1 MKGLAKASAAAF
13 LYVKQRFHLILF
25 INPNQNLIPM
35 KLSHLIPLLFVFVVA
50 ACSEPQKRTESYYD
64 GSRVEKGRPV
74 SVMMTAYSTT
84 LLADD
89 RDEARLRIA
98 LLDSINREI
107 TTAEGLVRLYVEG
120 DASLRLKDGSLIDLL
135 TDKKGERYAECVLT
149 KGICE
154 RILVAGTT
162 PGKVQV
168 EARME
173 GLWPGG
179 HEIHIIP
186 ADIVQMKPTPDQL
199 PATTKPIGRMIGA
212 DISWL
217 PEMEAEGRKFYDQG
231 VEKNGIDLLK
241 DLGFNTIRL
250 RIFVNPENEE
260 GYSPGKGY
268 CGFTETLEMAK
279 HVKEAGMELLLDYH
293 YSDYWADP
301 QKQFKPKAWEGLDFD
316 ALQDTVRAY
325 TSRVMQALHD
335 QGTPPD
341 MVQVGNEINHGMI
354 WPEGHI
360 SNPDQLA
367 ALLRAGT
374 EGVEAVD
381 AEVPVM
387 MHVALGGQNKE
398 AIFWFDNMIARGVR
412 FDIIGLSYYPR
423 WHGTLEDL
431 GFNLNNLL
439 ERYNKPLNVVEYSD
453 FKQQVHDIVFN
464 LPNDM
469 GKGSAIWEPLRW
481 GDVIVDE
488 EGQVLEHMTVFK
500 ELSQKYLE

>member
-1 MKGLAKASAAAF
+1 M
-13 LYVKQRFHLILF
+13 
-25 INPNQNLIPM
+25 NLR
-35 KLSHLIPLLFVFVVA
+35 HLIPLMLAIFLA
-50 ACSEPQKRTESYYD
+50 ACQGPAKQETQADDATL
-64 GSRVEKGRPV
+64 VETGKPV

-84 LLADD
+84 LLADGSD
-89 RDEARLRIA
+89 QTRLRVA
-98 LLDSINREI
+98 LLDSINRQI
-107 TTAEGLVRLYVEG
+107 TSASGILRMYVDG
-120 DASLRLKDGSLIDLL
+120 DGSLATMDGNLIELL
-135 TDKKGERYAECVLT
+135 TDEKGERYVECELID
-149 KGICE
+149 GICE
-154 RILVAGTT
+154 MHFIAGNS
-162 PGKVQV
+162 PGKVKL

-179 HEIHIIP
+179 HEIHTIP
-186 ADIVQMKPTPDQL
+186 ADIIQMQPTQEQL

-231 VEKNGIDLLK
+231 AEKNGIDLLK

-260 GYSPGKGY
+260 GYSPGKGF
-268 CGFTETLEMAK
+268 CGFSQTLEMAK
-279 HVKEAGMELLLDYH
+279 RVKDAGMELLLDYH
-293 YSDYWADP
+293 YSDNWADP
-301 QKQFKPKAWEGLDFD
+301 QKQFKPKAWEGLDFET
-316 ALQDTVRAY
+316 LQDSVRTY
-325 TSRVMQALHD
+325 TTRVMQALHD

-360 SNPDQLA
+360 GNPDQLA
-367 ALLRAGT
+367 ALLRAGV

-381 AEVPVM
+381 PAVPVM

-423 WHGTLEDL
+423 WHGTLQDL
-431 GFNLNNLL
+431 EYNLNDLL
-439 ERYNKPLNVVEYSD
+439 ERYNKPLNVVEYSEY
-453 FKQQVHDIVFN
+453 KRQVHDLVFG

-469 GKGSAIWEPLRW
+469 GKGAAIWEPLRW
-481 GDVIVDE
+481 GDVIVDQ
-488 EGQVLEHMTVFK
+488 EGNVLETMTVFK
-500 ELSQKYLE
+500 ELNEQYLQ

>member
-1 MKGLAKASAAAF
+1 MNLNRTIPFLIAF
-13 LYVKQRFHLILF
+13 VAISCNEPTRET
-25 INPNQNLIPM
+25 
-35 KLSHLIPLLFVFVVA
+35 LSYA
-50 ACSEPQKRTESYYD
+50 E
-64 GSRVEKGRPV
+64 GSRVESGRPV

-84 LLADD
+84 LLADGQ
-89 RDEARLRIA
+89 DEARLRIA

-107 TTAEGLVRLYVEG
+107 TTAEGLVRIYLEG
-120 DASLRLKDGSLIDLL
+120 DASLKQMDGTLL
-135 TDKKGERYAECVLT
+135 ELVTDDQGERYAECELDD
-149 KGICE
+149 GICE

-162 PGKVQV
+162 PGIVKA
-168 EARME
+168 EARLE

-179 HEIHIIP
+179 HEIHTIP
-186 ADIVQMKPTPDQL
+186 ADIVRMKPTADQL
-199 PATTKPIGRMIGA
+199 PETVKPIGRMIGA

-217 PEMEAEGRKFYDQG
+217 PEMEAEGKKFYQQG
-231 VEKNGIDLLK
+231 QEMEGIALMK
-241 DLGFNTIRL
+241 ALGFNTIRL

-260 GYSPGKGY
+260 GYSPGKGF
-268 CGFTETLEMAK
+268 CGLPHTLEMAK
-279 HVKEAGMELLLDYH
+279 RVKDAGMELLLDFH

-301 QKQFKPKAWEGLDFD
+301 QKQFKPKAWEGLAFD

-325 TSRVMQALHD
+325 TARVMQALHD

-367 ALLRAGT
+367 ALLRAGIK
-374 EGVEAVD
+374 GVESVD

-431 GFNLNNLL
+431 HFNLNDLL
-439 ERYNKPLNVVEYSD
+439 KRFNKPLNVVEYSD
-453 FKQQVHDIVFN
+453 FKQQVHDIVFS

-469 GKGSAIWEPLRW
+469 GKGAAIWEPLRW
-481 GDVIVDE
+481 GSVIVDQD
-488 EGQVLEHMTVFK
+488 GNVLENMTVFK
-500 ELSQKYLE
+500 ELNQKYLQLE